1 MLYTSGTTGR
11 PKGCRLTNG
20 YFLRAGEWYL
30 GLGDLAEVRP
40 NVERFITPLP
50 LSHMNALAF
59 SSMAAILSGGC
70 IVQLDRFHPATWW
83 QSVRDSEA
91 TIAHYLGVMPAMLL
105 SARASPTDAQH
116 AVRFGFGAGVDKRH
130 HAAFEERFGFPLLE
144 AWAMTETGAAACIM
158 ANREP
163 RWVGT
168 SCFGRAESFVETRV
182 VSEKGIDVVAEQP
195 GELLV
200 RAAGSEPRRDFFL
213 GYLKD
218 EEATEQA
225 WAGGWFHTGDVVRRT
240 HDGDFHFV
248 DRRKNVIRRSGENIS
263 AIEVESVLNLHPAVA
278 QSAVAATPDPVR
290 GDEVLACIVLR
301 RSSHAPTPD
310 SVATSI
316 VTHALERLAYFKAP
330 GYIAFVDALPLTVSQ
345 KIQRGD
351 LKELAR
357 TLPGKPNC
365 IDTRPLKRRAKM
377 KQ

>member
-1 MLYTSGTTGR
+1 
-11 PKGCRLTNG
+11 
-20 YFLRAGEWYL
+20 
-30 GLGDLAEVRP
+30 
-40 NVERFITPLP
+40 
-50 LSHMNALAF
+50 
-59 SSMAAILSGGC
+59 
-70 IVQLDRFHPATWW
+70 
-83 QSVRDSEA
+83 
-91 TIAHYLGVMPAMLL
+91 
-105 SARASPTDAQH
+105 
-116 AVRFGFGAGVDKRH
+116 
-130 HAAFEERFGFPLLE
+130 
-144 AWAMTETGAAACIM
+144 MTETGAAACIM

-168 SCFGRAESFVETRV
+168 SCFGRAEPFVETRV

-200 RAAGSEPRRDFFL
+200 RAAGADPRRDFFL

-240 HDGDFHFV
+240 NDGDFHFV

-263 AIEVESVLNLHPAVA
+263 AVEVESVLNLHPAVA
-278 QSAVAATPDPVR
+278 ASAVAATPDPVR
-290 GDEVLACIVLR
+290 GDEVLACVVLR

-330 GYIAFVDALPLTVSQ
+330 GYVAFVDALPLTVSQ
-345 KIQRGD
+345 KIQRSD